1 MTRTCRRGVYMQR
14 LCKTVNCD
22 YGWVRK
28 AFMEEEVLSRVLQNA
43 EEFAR

>member
-1 MTRTCRRGVYMQR
+1 MQR
-14 LCKTVNCD
+14 LCKTINFD

-28 AFMEEEVLSRVLQNA
+28 GFIEEEVLSRVLKNA